1 MEYIYVLETELTG
14 NIFEFETNFYFSSLE
29 HAISGFKQLQET
41 NTNTV
46 RFLGIGKRRLN
57 ILDIDY
63 EEYFTDKDLAGKL
76 GEE

>member
-1 MEYIYVLETELTG
+1 MECIFVLETELTG

-41 NTNTV
+41 NTV

-57 ILDIDY
+57 TLDTDY
-63 EEYFTDKDLAGKL
+63 EEYFTEKDLADKL
-76 GEE
+76 GED